1 MENKFSLLELNEYI
15 RQVLILNFSEAV
27 WVSCE
32 IGQVSQSRGHFWLD
46 LVEKDLL
53 TDAVSAKS
61 SAVLWRQDYL
71 RLQMELG
78 ASLDSILQDGMQVLL
93 KVKINY
99 HEAYGMKFIID
110 EIDPGYTLGQL
121 EIKRQETILELRKK
135 GFLQLNK
142 ELKLPQVI
150 QRIAVLSSETAA
162 GLQDYLVQMKNNQY
176 AYYFENQL
184 FATAMQGQFVEKE
197 MRSRLKSISRR
208 KDEFDAVVIIRGG
221 GARLDLSAFDS
232 YELCE
237 MIAKFPLPVITGI
250 GHDVDETVAD
260 MVAHTAL
267 KTPTAVADFILN
279 RTANFEGE
287 MQYLAQYVQQQAERE
302 LKNQAMQLQQLEQ
315 TLHFATKQYFRS
327 QDMMLTQLERDIPT
341 QIKFRLFAAE
351 QQLKSLEKSVD
362 LLSPEAAFRRGF
374 TITTKGKELVRSKSD
389 LNIGDR
395 IETYFGD
402 GSVESEIVE

>member
-32 IGQVSQSRGHFWLD
+32 ISQVNQSRGHFWMD

-53 TDAVSAKS
+53 TDVVSAKS
-61 SAVLWRQDYL
+61 SAVLWRKDYL

-78 ASLDSILQDGMQVLL
+78 TSLDSILQDGMQVLL

-99 HEAYGMKFIID
+99 HEAYGMKFIVE

-121 EIKRQETILELRKK
+121 EIKRQETILKLRKK
-135 GFLQLNK
+135 GLFQLNSRL
-142 ELKLPQVI
+142 ELPAVI

-162 GLQDYLVQMKNNQY
+162 GLQDYLVQIKNNKY
-176 AYYFENQL
+176 GYHFENQL
-184 FATAMQGQFVEKE
+184 FTTVMQGQFVEKE
-197 MRSRLKSISRR
+197 MRSRLKSIERR

-221 GARLDLSAFDS
+221 GARLDLSAFDA
-232 YELCE
+232 YELCKT
-237 MIAKFPLPVITGI
+237 IAEFPLPVLTGI

-279 RTANFEGE
+279 HNANFEGE
-287 MQYLAQYVQQQAERE
+287 MQYLAQYVQQQTERE
-302 LKNQAMQLQQLEQ
+302 LKSQEMQLQQVEQ
-315 TLHFATKQYFRS
+315 TLRFAAKQYFRN
-327 QDMMLTQLERDIPT
+327 QEMTLAQLEKDIPT
-341 QIKFRLFAAE
+341 QVKFRLFAAE
-351 QQLKSLEKSVD
+351 QQLKSMEKSVD

-374 TITTKGKELVRSKSD
+374 TITTKDKEVVRSKKK
-389 LNIGDR
+389 LAKGDK
-395 IETYFGD
+395 IETYFED
-402 GSVESEIVE
+402 GSVESEVK

>member
-15 RQVLILNFSEAV
+15 RQVLILNFSDAV

-32 IGQVSQSRGHFWLD
+32 ISQVNQSRGHFWMD
-46 LVEKDLL
+46 LVEKNLL

-61 SAVLWRQDYL
+61 SAVLWRRDYL

-78 ASLDSILQDGMQVLL
+78 TSLDSILQDGMQVLL

-99 HEAYGMKFIID
+99 HEAYGMKFIVE

-121 EIKRQETILELRKK
+121 EIKRQETILKLRKK
-135 GFLQLNK
+135 ELLQLNK
-142 ELKLPQVI
+142 GLKLPPVI

-162 GLQDYLVQMKNNQY
+162 GLQDYLVQMKNNQFG
-176 AYYFENQL
+176 YYFDNQL

-197 MRSRLKSISRR
+197 MRSRLKSISNRR
-208 KDEFDAVVIIRGG
+208 DEFDAVVIIRGG

-232 YELCE
+232 YDLCE
-237 MIAKFPLPVITGI
+237 TIAKFPLPVLTGI

-260 MVAHTAL
+260 LVAHTAL

-279 RTANFEGE
+279 RTAAFEGE
-287 MQYLAQYVQQQAERE
+287 MQYLAQYVQQQTQRE
-302 LKNQAMQLQQLEQ
+302 LKNQEMQLQQTEQ
-315 TLHFATKQYFRS
+315 TLHFATKQYFRTKETE
-327 QDMMLTQLERDIPT
+327 LTQLERDIPT

-374 TITTKGKELVRSKSD
+374 AITTKGKEVVRSKED
-389 LNIGDR
+389 LKKGDR
-395 IETYFGD
+395 IETYFVD
-402 GSVESEIVE
+402 GRVESEVLE

>member
-1 MENKFSLLELNEYI
+1 MDNKFSLLELNEYI
-15 RQVLILNFSEAV
+15 RQVLILNFSDAV

-78 ASLDSILQDGMQVLL
+78 TSLDSILQDGMQVLL

-99 HEAYGMKFIID
+99 HEAYGMKFIVE

-121 EIKRQETILELRKK
+121 EIKRQETILKLRKK
-135 GFLQLNK
+135 GLLQQNAS
-142 ELKLPQVI
+142 LKLPIVI

-162 GLQDYLVQMKNNQY
+162 GLQDYLVQMKNNQFG
-176 AYYFENQL
+176 YYFDNQL

-197 MRSRLKSISRR
+197 MRSRLKSIARR
-208 KDEFDAVVIIRGG
+208 QDEYDAVVIIRGG

-232 YELCE
+232 YELCKK
-237 MIAKFPLPVITGI
+237 IAEFPLPVITGI
-250 GHDVDETVAD
+250 GHDIDETVAD
-260 MVAHTAL
+260 MVAHTSL

-279 RTANFEGE
+279 RNATFEGE
-287 MQYLAQYVQQQAERE
+287 MQHLAQYVQLQAERE
-302 LKNQAMQLQQLEQ
+302 LKAQEMQLQQAQQ
-315 TLHFATKQYFRS
+315 TIHFATHQYFRN
-327 QDMMLTQLERDIPT
+327 QNMTLVQLERDIPT

-374 TITTKGKELVRSKSD
+374 TITTKGKEIVRSKEQ
-389 LNIGDR
+389 LKKGDR
-395 IETYFGD
+395 IETYFED
-402 GSVESEIVE
+402 GSVESEVVE